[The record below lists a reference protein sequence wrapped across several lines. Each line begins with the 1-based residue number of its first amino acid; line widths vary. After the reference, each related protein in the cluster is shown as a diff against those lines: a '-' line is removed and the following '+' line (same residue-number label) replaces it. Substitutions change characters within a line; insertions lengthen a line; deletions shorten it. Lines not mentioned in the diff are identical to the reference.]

1 MKRYSPLKAGSI
13 TTLLFILFSLSGS
26 AQKVNGIIYD
36 ENKKELADVEI
47 INQQNNFVAISNSDG
62 SFTINGNKNDVL
74 TFVYPGKIVK
84 TATIDDIKNLKVY
97 FDDQKEIEKQEE
109 KIKEKEEGEL
119 SGRGKT
125 SKDKITRITDHALG
139 GNPLKNAV
147 IGQIFDKTGPI
158 PGANIVIKGTKIAAQ
173 TNFEGY
179 YGIDAKIGD
188 VLIISYIGMKT
199 VTIKVDNKIMN
210 VELTN
215 DSVTLEEVVTVGYAR
230 KSKSKS
236 KVVGAVVTKP
246 VSMTSVASESLADV
260 SDKKISTIGNKDG
273 IKAGQL
279 TAGEVNDFSHYN
291 YWKGLTATELEEW
304 KKLWKLNPTHRYSV
318 SLKNDKGFPIIN
330 KVIHLKKDSEMIW
343 TARTDNTGR
352 AELWFKPND
361 LSVDK
366 ASDILQIVDDNELVL
381 VSKPKE
387 FHDGIN
393 SYTYKQNCIEQ
404 NKINIAFVIDATG
417 SMGDE
422 ISYLQAELYD
432 VIERTKKQFPSSDLA
447 IGSVFYRDFGDEY
460 LVKNFDFTTKIPN
473 VISFIKKQTANGGGD
488 TPEAVIEALGASI
501 ENMNWDDDARTK
513 LLFLLLDA
521 PPHYSDENVVKLQN
535 LVKKAAAKGI
545 RIIPIAASGIDKS
558 TEFLMRAIALETNGT
573 YLFITNHSGIGNDH
587 IEPSTE
593 SYKVEMLNDLILR
606 VIIQN
611 CSVNN
616 CDSEENTYSQNK
628 KIEEELTK
636 EDAIDLKYFPNPT
649 RDSINVTLSEEA
661 TELYLFDTTGK
672 LILYK
677 TNKSKEYQLD
687 LALLPNA
694 IYYLKVLV
702 NEKELVGKV
711 LKQN

>member
-1 MKRYSPLKAGSI
+1 MKRYSPFKAGSI
-13 TTLLFILFSLSGS
+13 TILLFILFSLNGN

-47 INQQNNFVAISNSDG
+47 INQQKNFVTISNSDG

-74 TFVYPGKIVK
+74 KFVYPGKIVK
-84 TATIDDIKNLKVY
+84 TVTIDTIKNLKVY
-97 FDDQKEIEKQEE
+97 FDDQKEIEKLENQKREREE
-109 KIKEKEEGEL
+109 REL
-119 SGRGKT
+119 YGSGKT
-125 SKDKITRITDHALG
+125 SKDKITRITDHALR
-139 GNPLKNAV
+139 GNPLKDAV
-147 IGQIFDKTGPI
+147 IGQVFDKTGPI
-158 PGANIVIKGTKIAAQ
+158 PGANIVIKGTKTGAV
-173 TNFEGY
+173 TNFDGY
-179 YGIDAKIGD
+179 YGINAKMGD
-188 VLIISYIGMKT
+188 VLRISYIGMKT
-199 VTIKVDNKIMN
+199 VTIKVDNTIMN

-215 DSVTLEEVVTVGYAR
+215 DAATLEEVVTVGYAH

-236 KVVGAVVTKP
+236 KVAGEVVATSVAMP
-246 VSMTSVASESLADV
+246 SVASESVADV

-291 YWKGLTATELEEW
+291 YWQGLTATELEEW
-304 KKLWKLNPTHRYSV
+304 KKLWKLNPIYRYSV

-330 KVIHLKKDSEMIW
+330 KIIHLKNETETIW

-361 LSVDK
+361 VSVDK
-366 ASDILQIVDDNELVL
+366 ASDKLQIVDNENLVL

-432 VIERTKKQFPSSDLA
+432 VIERTKKQFPGSDLA

-473 VISFIKKQTANGGGD
+473 VISFIKKQNANGGGD
-488 TPEAVIEALGASI
+488 TPEAVIEALDASI
-501 ENMNWDDDARTK
+501 ENMNWDDDARTR

-521 PPHYSDENVVKLQN
+521 PPHYSNENIVRLQN
-535 LVKKAAAKGI
+535 LVKKAAEKGI

-611 CSVNN
+611 CSVNS
-616 CDSEENTYSQNK
+616 CRSEENTYSQNK
-628 KIEEELTK
+628 KIEEQLTK
-636 EDAIDLKYFPNPT
+636 ENAIDLKYFPNPT
-649 RDSINVTLSEEA
+649 RDTITITLNEEA
-661 TELYLFDTTGK
+661 TALYLFDTTGK

-677 TNKSKEYQLD
+677 TNKSKEYKLD
-687 LALLPNA
+687 LGALPNA

-702 NEKELVGKV
+702 NDKELVGKI